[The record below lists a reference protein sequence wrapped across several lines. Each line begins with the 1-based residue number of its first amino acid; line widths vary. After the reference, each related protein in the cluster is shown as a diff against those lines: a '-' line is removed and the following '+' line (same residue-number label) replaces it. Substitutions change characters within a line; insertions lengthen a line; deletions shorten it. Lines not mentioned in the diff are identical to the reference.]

1 MEIVKFNNGKY
12 GIRVKKR
19 VKFLG
24 ITWRDYRYL
33 DLMNYEYTW
42 PEDSEYCRDCQTSS
56 ESKIMNIFDEIKGL
70 SLSEFRRIKRNER
83 EPKVIRK

>member
-1 MEIVKFNNGKY
+1 
-12 GIRVKKR
+12 
-19 VKFLG
+19 
-24 ITWRDYRYL
+24 
-33 DLMNYEYTW
+33 MNYEYTW
-42 PEDSEYCRDCQTSS
+42 SEDSEYGRDCQTSS